1 MFISKRIN
9 IVGIGMG
16 PNQEEKKK
24 ILN

>member
-9 IVGIGMG
+9 TVGIGMG